1 MKIQTVLGVFILSS
15 AVFNAY
21 ADGLV
26 IKPIVVSE
34 RPTHA
39 QLAKKQAAYHAKRHG
54 NKEEV
59 PIKPIVTIKKRSLVG
74 MSTLLAARGH
84 WALVPKGAVIHI
96 PKKLQAKVVTK
107 PQGTLQDW
115 PVFLRENA
123 GWIHLFPVDLEIA
136 RGKKTIGEKQMKAYK
151 TMGKMVIATSGG
163 YPVSVAPKALVPP
176 AKDAEKDK

>member
-1 MKIQTVLGVFILSS
+1 MKIHTVLGVIVLSS
-15 AVFNAY
+15 VTLNAY
-21 ADGLV
+21 ADEPAM
-26 IKPIVVSE
+26 KPIVVSE
-34 RPTHA
+34 RPTHT

-54 NKEEV
+54 NKEKA

-96 PKKLQAKVVTK
+96 PKHLKEKIVSK

-136 RGKKTIGEKQMKAYK
+136 RGNKTVDEKEMKAYK

-163 YPVSVAPKALVPP
+163 YPVSVAAKALVPP
-176 AKDAEKDK
+176 VADKKK